1 MSVIFHQT
9 NQAEDMKN
17 MRTLIAN
24 RPQILRL
31 RRAFWVMSLAIA
43 FVSSSLPLVSAGE
56 VIELRTGQKLEGD
69 VLKEQDGALYLD
81 IGVDIVKIP
90 LNQIRRREVIK
101 AEGAASVNTPL
112 PGQTKKLYQTAELPR
127 ASIKDLSQKYGEGV
141 VLVQTPGGL
150 GSGFIINDRG
160 FCVTNCHVIEK
171 ETRIA
176 VTIFHQAAGGE
187 FARRR
192 IDNVRIVALNPFF
205 DLALLE
211 IPKQD
216 DLKFKPVY
224 LTEAD
229 DEREGDE
236 VFAIGNPL
244 GLERSVSQ
252 GIVSTRNRNVKGL
265 VYIQTTADINPGNS
279 GGPLFNSR
287 GEVVGVTNM
296 KLLFAEGLGFAIPAA
311 YLKLF
316 LDHHEAYAYD
326 ANNPNTGYRFLDPPR
341 RRVAGPPPEKAAET
355 P

>member
-1 MSVIFHQT
+1 MITQPLV
-9 NQAEDMKN
+9 APA
-17 MRTLIAN
+17 R
-24 RPQILRL
+24 
-31 RRAFWVMSLAIA
+31 WVFLALAIT
-43 FVSSSLPLVSAGE
+43 VSAGHIPPAAAAE
-56 VIELRTGQKLEGD
+56 LIELRTGQKIEGD
-69 VLKEQDGALYLD
+69 ILKEQDGALYVD
-81 IGVDIVKIP
+81 IGVDIIKVP
-90 LNQIRRREVIK
+90 LSQIRRRETIGK
-101 AEGAASVNTPL
+101 EGAASVNTPL
-112 PGQTKKLYQTAELPR
+112 PGATKKLYQTAELPR

-187 FARRR
+187 FSRRR

-216 DLKFKPVY
+216 DLKFKPVF
-224 LTEAD
+224 LTESD

-341 RRVAGPPPEKAAET
+341 RRLAGPPPEKTTEM